1 MIPLLTRAVAGALI
15 GALLGPAAA
24 WVQYQF
30 TAPLTIEFDRERS
43 PLLDGMYGS
52 ERVGD
57 ETYAWSSGAAALQLP
72 GVDRSVPWSCAVRV
86 KGGRADA
93 ATLPDA
99 TLTVDGIITTRQA
112 TTNEY
117 QDITT
122 ALPVRDGSG
131 AVVGLSLSNTF
142 RPEKDARDLG
152 VMVDSWRCTPDGV
165 VALPGAV
172 RNVAIIGAAAFGI
185 AFACL
190 GASWLALLGG
200 VLVFALGH
208 AMPLTVGSGPFVA
221 TLARSMW
228 ITLTAAGALTVAGLL
243 WRLRGRKWSATARVA
258 LAWTVV
264 VALLKMLV
272 LLHPDKPLI
281 DAVFHAHRVQW
292 VLEGRYFFSQ
302 TLPSGVQMPYAIGLY
317 VFAAPFTALTHDI
330 VTLLRIII
338 VTAEATGALLI
349 YVMVARGWDDRRAAV
364 AAALLFPLL
373 PLPFVITGNANM
385 TNVFAQALA
394 LAAVAAAVIPRLE
407 WRRPA
412 PVLLFT
418 LLTSAALLSHIST
431 LSLLAVTLGCLC
443 IGYWWRGDA
452 GVRRAGWVVA
462 AGAALAAAVAVALFY
477 SHFLEEFR
485 SALVM
490 RNASAATG
498 LEPVSLGDRAAE
510 AVALLWSDIGWPL
523 WLAAAAG
530 ATVFIRRPW
539 RDRTDLAVLAWTAT
553 AVLCIGSVILTP
565 VDRPF
570 QRYAAEFISRV
581 IFTTAPAIVVLA
593 GLGIGAWSRR
603 GRGGAA
609 VAAALGLA
617 TVWVGIDHWLQ
628 WLR

>member
-1 MIPLLTRAVAGALI
+1 MFQPLTRAFVGALI
-15 GALLGPAAA
+15 GALLGLAAA
-24 WVQYQF
+24 WIHYQF
-30 TAPLTIEFDRERS
+30 TSSLAIEFDRDRS
-43 PLLDGMYGS
+43 PLLEGVYGS

-57 ETYAWSSGAAALQLP
+57 DTYAWSSGAAALQLP
-72 GVDRSVPWSCAVRV
+72 GLDRSVPWTCTVRL

-93 ATLPDA
+93 ASLPDA
-99 TLTVDGIITTRQA
+99 VLTVDGIITTRQA

-122 ALPVRDGSG
+122 PLPIRDGRG
-131 AVVGLSLSNTF
+131 AVVGLTLSNTF
-142 RPEKDARDLG
+142 RPESDARDLG
-152 VMVDSWRCTPDGV
+152 VMVDSWRCSPEGIAAPPTV
-165 VALPGAV
+165 V
-172 RNVAIIGAAAFGI
+172 RNAAVIGGAAFGI
-185 AFACL
+185 ALASL
-190 GASWLALLGG
+190 GASWLALVGG
-200 VLVFALGH
+200 LVVFAVGY
-208 AMPLTVGSGPFVA
+208 AVPLTSGSGAFA
-221 TLARSMW
+221 STIARGVW
-228 ITLTAAGALTVAGLL
+228 ITLGAAGVLTVSGIS
-243 WRLRGRKWSATARVA
+243 WRVGGCRWSATARIA
-258 LAWTVV
+258 LAWAVTA
-264 VALLKMLV
+264 ALLKLLV

-317 VFAAPFTALTHDI
+317 VFTAPFTALTSDI
-330 VTLLRIII
+330 VTLLRIVI

-349 YVMVARGWDDRRAAV
+349 YAMVAALWNDRRAAV
-364 AAALLFPLL
+364 AAAFLFPLL

-407 WRRPA
+407 WQRPA
-412 PVLLFT
+412 PVVLFT

-462 AGAALAAAVAVALFY
+462 GCAVIAAFVAVAVFY
-477 SHFLEEFR
+477 SQFVEEFR

-490 RNASAATG
+490 RNTSTATG

-510 AVALLWSDIGWPL
+510 AAALLWSDIGWPL
-523 WLAAAAG
+523 WIAAATG
-530 ATVFIRRPW
+530 AAVFIRRPW
-539 RDRTDLAVLAWTAT
+539 RDRTDLAVLAWIAT
-553 AVLCIGSVILTP
+553 AVLCIGSVVLTP

-581 IFTTAPAIVVLA
+581 IFTSAPAIVIVA
-593 GLGIGAWSRR
+593 GLGLGALSRR
-603 GRGGAA
+603 GRGGIA
-609 VAAALGLA
+609 VAATLGLA
-617 TVWVGIDHWLQ
+617 TLWVGINHWLQ